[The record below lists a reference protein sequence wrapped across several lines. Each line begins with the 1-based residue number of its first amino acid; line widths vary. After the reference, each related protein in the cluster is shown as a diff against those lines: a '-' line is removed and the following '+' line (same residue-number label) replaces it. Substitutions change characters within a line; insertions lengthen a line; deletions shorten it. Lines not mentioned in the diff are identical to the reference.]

1 MCAFACI
8 FAHVRRHRITFRS
21 AISVAK
27 KSRGPFA
34 FWLLDSRGALV
45 GVDGLF
51 EVVWMMVT
59 VRPLELL
66 HGHAEEFRRLP

>member
-1 MCAFACI
+1 MCAFTCI
-8 FAHVRRHRITFRS
+8 FAHVRRNRITFRS

-27 KSRGPFA
+27 KSRTPSVLAEGFVG
-34 FWLLDSRGALV
+34 RLV

-66 HGHAEEFRRLP
+66 DCHAEEFRCLP